1 MEGLLTSPGVDLRFE
16 DPESSA
22 NKDLAIHRWAKWIA
36 GFSGDFARSVMRQC
50 LTEDT
55 RNALVL
61 DPFSG
66 VGTTLLEASRV
77 GVRSIGF
84 EINPYAHLV
93 CSVKLAAGEI
103 STETLREH
111 IRCYQASATANG
123 HHQDFRQLAPVGF
136 KSRIPFFSEP
146 VETMVLRTLAYVDTL
161 APRYQ
166 NIFRVALGSVM
177 VEFSNYTYEP
187 SLGSRPG
194 AGKQLVPT
202 APVVEII
209 SKKLLDMAH
218 DIEELQK
225 DTLGKV
231 IAPSEVYCESFF
243 SAGSRIADHSVDLV
257 VTSPPYMNNYH
268 YVRNTRPQLFWT
280 GLVHAPKELKAL
292 EENNFGK
299 FWQTV
304 RAKEPVPLTF
314 ALPDLEERVIAIRSI
329 KPERGVYGGSGW
341 ANYIAGYMNDLNTFC
356 GLLHRFMK
364 PNGVAVIV
372 IGNSV
377 IQGIDLP
384 VHEYVSKIGGLSGL
398 ETISIQML
406 RKRVG
411 SSIVDSGSR
420 LSGATKRTLYDYAVV
435 LTPTH

>member
-1 MEGLLTSPGVDLRFE
+1 MEGILTSPAADLRFE
-16 DPESSA
+16 DPESAA
-22 NKDLAIHRWAKWIA
+22 NKDLSMHRWANWIA
-36 GFSGDFARSVMRQC
+36 GFSGGFVRGVMQQC
-50 LTEDT
+50 LTDDAC
-55 RNALVL
+55 NALVL

-66 VGTTLLEASRV
+66 VGTTLLEAYRA
-77 GVRSIGF
+77 GVQSIGF

-93 CSVKLAAGEI
+93 CSVKLAA
-103 STETLREH
+103 SKVNTETLREH
-111 IRCYQASATANG
+111 IRCYQTYTTRDA
-123 HHQDFRQLAPVGF
+123 HPQDSKRLAPLGF
-136 KSRIPFFSEP
+136 RSRIPFFSAS
-146 VETMVLRTLAYVDTL
+146 VEAMVLRTLDFIDTL
-161 APRYQ
+161 APNFQ
-166 NIFRVALGSVM
+166 DIFRVALGSVM

-194 AGKQLVPT
+194 AGKQLIHV
-202 APVVEII
+202 APVADII

-225 DTLGKV
+225 DTLGKATV
-231 IAPSEVYCESFF
+231 PSKVYCESFF
-243 SAGSRIADHSVDLV
+243 SAGSRISDHSVDLV

-280 GLVHAPKELKAL
+280 GLVRSPKELKAL

-304 RAKEPVPLTF
+304 RAKEPIPLTF
-314 ALPDLEERVIAIRSI
+314 ALPDLEERISVIRSI
-329 KPERGVYGGSGW
+329 KPEKGVYGGSGW

-356 GLLHRFMK
+356 SLLRHLMK
-364 PNGVAVIV
+364 PSGVAVIV

-377 IQGIDLP
+377 IQGNDLP
-384 VHEYVSKIGGLSGL
+384 VQEYLSKIAGLSGL
-398 ETISIQML
+398 ETQAIQKL

-420 LSGATKRTLYDYAVV
+420 LSGETKRTLYDYAVV
-435 LTPTH
+435 LTPAH